1 MNKKPIL
8 HVSICFENCSSVVR
22 KELKKQLANYAQRQD
37 RCIPY
42 AYICIDTLHFQEEKR
57 LQQEMLY
64 DAVVTNEIIR
74 TLANAKQI
82 YTFAALLIS
91 LTLQRLYKDNL
102 DYKREDWMLISFT
115 PTKENANIYN
125 IGWSLGL

>member
-37 RCIPY
+37 QCIPY
-42 AYICIDTLHFQEEKR
+42 ADICIDTLHFQEEKR

>member
-42 AYICIDTLHFQEEKR
+42 ADICIDTLHFQEEKR

-91 LTLQRLYKDNL
+91 LTLQRLYKDNP
-102 DYKREDWMLISFT
+102 DYKSEDWMLISFT
-115 PTKENANIYN
+115 PSKENANIYN
-125 IGWSLGL
+125 IGWSIGL